1 MPAPFRAET
10 KAFAPTQHRCILDAQ
25 SPAEGPRRWPTQP
38 TAASPRSEP
47 GQPSCVGPGP
57 VSSMPTSIPA
67 IRYAD
72 RHTTALLAR
81 LRLDARR
88 FDVVFAAL
96 AAAFD
101 AGAAPTVSP
110 APDGPRAPLDG
121 PAVASPRGGG

>member
-1 MPAPFRAET
+1 MPAPAALR
-10 KAFAPTQHRCILDAQ
+10 TQEKCATIPPC
-25 SPAEGPRRWPTQP
+25 PAEGPRRWLTQP

-72 RHTTALLAR
+72 RHTTALFAR

-101 AGAAPTVSP
+101 AGAGPTVNP
-110 APDGPRAPLDG
+110 APDGPRTPLDG
-121 PAVASPRGGG
+121 PAVASPREGG